1 MARKRGKRIYEC
13 RLRRSGLYGLKDEQR
28 ERIVAL
34 ARAGGQ
40 MAGPL
45 TMHDVDEWAGEVH
58 YRSPWMGEL
67 TTHLMRH
74 MRYRVAAG
82 KFGLSL
88 MPLLIVGDTGNGKTT
103 YAQML
108 GEVAGA
114 PVREVD
120 VGSGSSAFRIAGLE
134 KGWASANEG
143 VPVETVLT
151 HKIANP
157 VIVVNEIDKVG
168 ERIGSTSGGVTTL
181 TTALLQVL
189 EPETAQRFEC
199 PVHRIRFDLS
209 RLNWILTA
217 NELERVPKPLRDR
230 CHIFHMPLVTPD
242 VAAQMF
248 DTLLRNFDASIDE
261 DTCRLVRA
269 AVIEAAEHGHVSLR
283 QIRRILERIVAAD
296 PQILH

>member
-1 MARKRGKRIYEC
+1 MARKRSQRIYEC

-45 TMHDVDEWAGEVH
+45 TMHDVDEWAAEVH

-134 KGWASANEG
+134 KGWASAGEG
-143 VPVETVLT
+143 VPIETVLM
-151 HKIANP
+151 HRIANP
-157 VIVVNEIDKVG
+157 VIVVNEVDKAG
-168 ERIGSTSGGVTTL
+168 EKVSSRSGGVTSL

-189 EPETAQRFEC
+189 ETETAGRFEC
-199 PVHRIRFDLS
+199 PVHRVRFDLS
-209 RLNWILTA
+209 RFNWILTA
-217 NELERVPKPLRDR
+217 NELGRVPKPLRDR

-248 DTLLRNFDASIDE
+248 DTLLRDFDADIDH
-261 DTCRLVRA
+261 DICREVRA
-269 AVIEAAEHGHVSLR
+269 AVIKAAERGHVSLR